1 VISTCPN
8 GHESASTD
16 YCDTCGARIMGAP
29 STAAP
34 GSSTPPVA
42 LSELPP
48 SVAVVAPPPVS
59 GPPVTCPHCEIT
71 QDASNKYCEAC
82 GYDFANG
89 TAPVPLTAPKP
100 AAAVGWQAV
109 VTADASYHAR
119 SGATDVPFPIGAP
132 ERRFTL
138 SRAQEL
144 VGRRSDARGI
154 HPEIDLASPPED
166 TAISRSHCTLVRQPD
181 GGYAVVDN
189 GSTNGTFVND
199 SSTGLVKGVALTLAD
214 GDRVYLGAFTCIT
227 MRTASPTG

>member
-1 VISTCPN
+1 
-8 GHESASTD
+8 
-16 YCDTCGARIMGAP
+16 M
-29 STAAP
+29 
-34 GSSTPPVA
+34 A

-48 SVAVVAPPPVS
+48 AVAVAPPAPPPP

-71 QDASNKYCEAC
+71 QDSANKYCEAC

-89 TAPVPLTAPKP
+89 TAPVPLVAP
-100 AAAVGWQAV
+100 AAVVQWEAV
-109 VTADASYHAR
+109 VSADAAYHAR
-119 SGATDVPFPIGAP
+119 SGAADVPFPTGAP

-138 SRAQEL
+138 TRPQEL

-181 GGYAVVDN
+181 GSYAVVDN

-199 SSTGLVKGVALTLAD
+199 SSTPLVRGVAVTLVD
-214 GDRVYLGAFTCIT
+214 GDRLYLGAFTCIT
-227 MRTASPTG
+227 VRSASPNG